1 MRGGPPAANIL
12 TAYLVS
18 LSGCHEVTEA
28 NMSQLLGTEIF
39 INRRRCLAPRTH
51 REHHCRGTGDGITA
65 GEYALSGRA
74 AFGISLKPAT
84 TCGLKSLRRVDD
96 QRIRSS
102 SKSHDH
108 SLGRNLEL

>member
-39 INRRRCLAPRTH
+39 INRRRSLATRTH
-51 REHHCRGTGDGITA
+51 GEDYGGGSGHGVSA

-74 AFGISLKPAT
+74 
-84 TCGLKSLRRVDD
+84 
-96 QRIRSS
+96 
-102 SKSHDH
+102 
-108 SLGRNLEL
+108 